1 MNIESKITSEIYNW
15 LSNNFESKIPQN
27 IIAIN
32 FGIQIIEN
40 GFEVYFFGSD
50 FYDENDDI
58 WLQNESYTPL
68 SNYLFIENKNN
79 QYSENEIYK
88 LYKSEIFHF
97 IKNNKSKY
105 PKNVLNTTVT
115 YFAGNPEVIF
125 KQRHVLTDIR
135 KGGFSML
142 LLILFMIIFIIIA
155 SVISLII
162 LWFTWD

>member
-1 MNIESKITSEIYNW
+1 MKTETKIRSEINKW
-15 LSNNFESKIPQN
+15 LSDNFESKIPQN

-32 FGIQIIEN
+32 YGIQIIDN
-40 GFEVYFFGSD
+40 GFEVYFYGSD
-50 FYDENDDI
+50 FYDENDGI
-58 WLQNESYTPL
+58 WLQNESYSPNN
-68 SNYLFIENKNN
+68 NYLFIENNDN

-105 PKNVLNTTVT
+105 PKNVLHSTVT

-125 KQRHVLTDIR
+125 KQRHVLKDIR
-135 KGGFSML
+135 KGGFSMI
-142 LLILFMIIFIIIA
+142 LLILFMIIIITFV

-162 LWFTWD
+162 FLYTWE